1 MSRRPIILDE
11 LSVREQPRGGDV
23 YRGMYF
29 RGRRARL
36 TAGRLVILVHGF
48 NVDMASARETYEEF
62 LRRLET
68 QAWPAP
74 LERYGAFFGFHWPG
88 DHRFKPALV
97 ATFPVRIAEA
107 QVAGQQLARLIR
119 RCLRSDQEV
128 FFIAHSLGCRVV
140 MEALYAI
147 AAMEADEVV
156 GLAPVRGVFLMAGA
170 VPYQKCEGVQIFRR
184 RDPERP
190 RDWVIHSARDLVL
203 RVPFPS
209 GEWLH
214 GEGGGE
220 AIGRHGLPVAAG
232 TAACRQ
238 NSGTAI
244 TGTLGRGYSKTCL
257 TCWETRCLSSFP
269 NGRTI
274 SGQAHCQVTT

>member
-1 MSRRPIILDE
+1 MSSPCE
-11 LSVREQPRGGDV
+11 NSRG
-23 YRGMYF
+23 
-29 RGRRARL
+29 A
-36 TAGRLVILVHGF
+36 
-48 NVDMASARETYEEF
+48 ETYTAECTSGEVGRASLQGGSSF
-62 LRRLET
+62 WSTASMWTWRAHAKHTRSSSGGLRHRHGRG
-68 QAWPAP
+68 A

-88 DHRFKPALV
+88 DHRSKPASI

-119 RCLRSDQEV
+119 RCFRSDQEV

-147 AAMEADEVV
+147 AAMEADGVI
-156 GLAPVRGVFLMAGA
+156 GLATVRGVFLMAGA
-170 VPYQKCEGVQIFRR
+170 VPYQKCKEGQIFRR

-220 AIGRHGLPVAAG
+220 AIGRHGLP
-232 TAACRQ
+232 
-238 NSGTAI
+238 
-244 TGTLGRGYSKTCL
+244 TGRWHRSVPTKLGHGDYWNTWPGVLKTCL
-257 TCWETRCLSSFP
+257 
-269 NGRTI
+269 
-274 SGQAHCQVTT
+274 A

>member
-1 MSRRPIILDE
+1 MSPVAASQI
-11 LSVREQPRGGDV
+11 
-23 YRGMYF
+23 
-29 RGRRARL
+29 RAVPSRWPVASQEPSGA
-36 TAGRLVILVHGF
+36 TATVTGP
-48 NVDMASARETYEEF
+48 
-62 LRRLET
+62 

-88 DHRFKPALV
+88 DHRFKPTSV

-119 RCLRSDQEV
+119 KCLRSDQEV

-140 MEALYAI
+140 MEALYAM
-147 AAMEADEVV
+147 AAMEADGVV

-170 VPYQKCEGVQIFRR
+170 VPHQKCDGDDIFHR

-203 RVPFPS
+203 SVPFPS

-220 AIGRHGLPVAAG
+220 AIGRHGLPAGRWHRNARHSHAGGRRVATVQFAFRDRH
-232 TAACRQ
+232 TEIIERYHCRAR
-238 NSGTAI
+238 SPTR
-244 TGTLGRGYSKTCL
+244 RGPLNHARVGLLIL
-257 TCWETRCLSSFP
+257 TVSNGSFE
-269 NGRTI
+269 
-274 SGQAHCQVTT
+274 